1 MSERDPFDDLRSFV
15 PPPGQ
20 DAVEHFWS
28 AAHEF
33 LQAMRALVDAADAY
47 VEEQRRPH
55 EREESRLH
63 RINIE

>member
-1 MSERDPFDDLRSFV
+1 MSDPFDDLRSFV

-47 VEEQRRPH
+47 VEEQRRPR
-55 EREESRLH
+55 EPEESRLH